1 MSAFQS
7 PDESWKSPFRRIPT
21 LMPNAVAHRT
31 NSDLTLSSWQAKF
44 GAQGLSVIGITDDPV
59 AEASQGAQSFGMK
72 YAAIATDP
80 SYSTQRA
87 FGVRALPTVFLID
100 KRGVIRDVSVGFD
113 PRKEAQME
121 ALMMRLLAEPAP

>member
-1 MSAFQS
+1 
-7 PDESWKSPFRRIPT
+7 
-21 LMPNAVAHRT
+21 
-31 NSDLTLSSWQAKF
+31 
-44 GAQGLSVIGITDDPV
+44 
-59 AEASQGAQSFGMK
+59 MK
-72 YAAIATDP
+72 YASIATDP

-100 KRGVIRDVSVGFD
+100 KRGVVRDVSVGFD